1 MWGNSSV
8 RDKQALL
15 EGHEALAQPPEEKEA
30 TFNKEKG
37 KKKGR
42 KKSEKERRR
51 GNEEVRVIPLFLPTK
66 RRKS

>member
-1 MWGNSSV
+1 M
-8 RDKQALL
+8 
-15 EGHEALAQPPEEKEA
+15 AQPPEEKEA

-51 GNEEVRVIPLFLPTK
+51 GNEEVRVIPLFPPKEESPDALVHTEP
-66 RRKS
+66 